1 VLVLTRGACDCRMLV
16 TVFVVLLRLALDDE
30 LEVVWFFLSLSSA
43 CRAEAA
49 TNKHAVMPVVI
60 AT

>member
-1 VLVLTRGACDCRMLV
+1 MLV
-16 TVFVVLLRLALDDE
+16 TVFVALLRLALDDE

-43 CRAEAA
+43 CRAEAV

-60 AT
+60 AA